1 MRNSISDRQS
11 LEAKAQEIYGNNVN
25 RVKGRMMKKR
35 YFAIRTSVLA
45 TATAIILAVSLTGCN
60 DPIVADMEAEHIR
73 LGNIAQQELRQDF
86 STHPPSPQTETLF
99 PAP

>member
-1 MRNSISDRQS
+1 MSNH
-11 LEAKAQEIYGNNVN
+11 VN
-25 RVKGRMMKKR
+25 RVKERMMKSR
-35 YFAIRTSVLA
+35 YFSIRTSVLS

-86 STHPPSPQTETLF
+86 STYQSRPQTEVLF